1 MTTINKS
8 LAASGETLIYNH
20 ECELLWPFPVYNVYT
35 YGNHGTVSA
44 NPNGGIEGTEVT
56 LSNTPEAFY
65 QFNGYTINGATLK
78 NTNQFDINNSN
89 VYVTG
94 NFVSTLPEGVVC
106 LYAHPDE
113 VPAKNITG
121 DFWLPALEMNVK
133 TTGYNYY
140 LVTYKEKFA
149 RSSNNDM
156 PYGGFKVNTYDARF
170 GFEIFYN
177 SNPEV
182 ELSQYSGLHC
192 VDDQVE
198 KIDSFE
204 TTDSVIS
211 ARDADMGC
219 TYYYDNPA
227 KPASSFI
234 THSVIND
241 APLQQGVPVTDPSAY
256 SANWSIYEDTTFV
269 ARTPRTIY
277 SGFKDVNIWGEGDP
291 HHSTFINYC
300 PITARDFYIFAC
312 NTRQPLV
319 NLLNQ
324 LS

>member
-1 MTTINKS
+1 MTIINKS
-8 LAASGETLIYNH
+8 LAASGETLIYNN
-20 ECELLWPFPVYNVYT
+20 ECELAWPFPVYNVYT

-44 NPNGGIEGTEVT
+44 NPNAGIEGTEVT
-56 LSNTPEAFY
+56 LSNTPEVFY

-113 VPAKNITG
+113 VPPQNKTG
-121 DFWLPALEMNVK
+121 DYYTPSIDFEVK

-149 RSSNNDM
+149 KSAISDI
-156 PYGGFKVNTYDARF
+156 PLGGFTVHSWNTHY
-170 GFEIFYN
+170 GFHIYYN
-177 SNPEV
+177 AKTEEPI
-182 ELSQYSGLHC
+182 SQYSGMHC
-192 VDDQVE
+192 VEDNIWGSGYFDDA
-198 KIDSFE
+198 IDSIRSGRHG
-204 TTDSVIS
+204 DGNYS
-211 ARDADMGC
+211 
-219 TYYYDNPA
+219 YYYDNPA

-234 THSVIND
+234 THSVLND
-241 APLQQGVPVTDPSAY
+241 APLQPAQADPGWY
-256 SANWSIYEDTTFV
+256 SANWSVYEDTTFV
-269 ARTPRTIY
+269 GRTIRAIQ
-277 SGFKDVNIWGEGDP
+277 SGFHGASIYGNAYDNNNGPLK
-291 HHSTFINYC
+291 NYC

-319 NLLNQ
+319 NLLSQ